1 MSSLV
6 AEVAGREYVVDE
18 VLTGELEDGQRL
30 AGVEFVGCTL
40 RDSVLAGATLTGVHF
55 ERCTFERVDLSR
67 LRMPDVALDGCTF
80 LGCKA
85 LATSWSMMR
94 TSVLAPDP
102 TAWIDCLLGMGSFSG
117 LDLTGARFERCSLT
131 DADFADA
138 VLKDVTFGD
147 CTLAGA
153 RFVRTDLRGADLSGC
168 RDYVIDVREA
178 QVEGLR
184 LDAAGALGL
193 LAPFGVEIE

>member
-1 MSSLV
+1 MPSLV
-6 AEVAGREYVVDE
+6 EEVAGRASVVDE
-18 VLTGELEDGQRL
+18 VLTGGLDDGEHL
-30 AGVEFVGCTL
+30 SGVEFVGCIL
-40 RDSVLAGATLTGVHF
+40 RDSSLAGAILTGVRF
-55 ERCTFERVDLSR
+55 EGCTFEQVDLSR
-67 LRMPDVALDGCTF
+67 LRMPDVVLDGCTF
-80 LGCKA
+80 TGCKS

-102 TAWIDCLLGMGSFSG
+102 NAWVDCLLGMGSFIG

-131 DADFADA
+131 DADLDDT
-138 VLKDVTFGD
+138 VLKDVTFDD

-153 RFVRTDLRGADLSGC
+153 RFVRADLRGADLRGS

-178 QVEGLR
+178 KVEGLR
-184 LDAAGALGL
+184 LDPAGALGL